1 MRLVN
6 RYDPFRE
13 LERRFF
19 NLPGGTQEKNNIGSF
34 APTVNTREDDKAY
47 YVEVDLP
54 GVKKDDIS
62 VDVKKDSLTVSGER
76 KYKEE
81 VKEENYYKSESYFGK
96 FQRSFSLPDNADT
109 DSISAKCEDGVL
121 EIVLPKIAPKEV
133 KKIEIK

>member
-121 EIVLPKIAPKEV
+121 EIVLPKIAPKEA

>member
-96 FQRSFSLPDNADT
+96 FQRSFSLPDNTDT

-121 EIVLPKIAPKEV
+121 EIVLPKIAPKEA

>member
-13 LERRFF
+13 FERRFF

-121 EIVLPKIAPKEV
+121 EIVLPKIAPKEA

>member
-13 LERRFF
+13 FERRFF